1 MDSKTKKK
9 LPWRILLALAILV
22 VMIIAFCPPVR
33 NQFKP
38 LICDYWTGFCA
49 DTTKEESVETNAKGQ
64 IQKRIE
70 IIKYQSGKTLWD
82 WLGLAGTLA
91 IPVLIVI
98 LGNQFQRKDQRR
110 VEEQARTEKD
120 IANDNLRD
128 AALEAYIDRMSEL
141 LLDGKLISSN
151 DNDPCRDVARTRTL
165 TVLRRLKD
173 DGERKARVLHFL
185 YDAGLLDSGGKAP
198 FIDLRDADFSGA
210 NLIDVTLHGANLMGA
225 NLEGTNLKKANLMAA
240 NLEGAILVRT
250 NLMEAN
256 LYGATLNE
264 ANLNGAILVGTHL
277 NGATLNEAHLI
288 DANLEGAIL
297 VRAKL
302 VKTNLEGANLIDTKL
317 MDSNLEGAILVR
329 AIMNGAN
336 LNGVKLERAKLRDA
350 NLNRADLEGANL
362 NRAIL
367 VKANLEG
374 ANLNRANLEGANL
387 EEAFLKGARN
397 CTPDQIK
404 SAENWEK
411 AHYDRDFRQQLGLPP
426 EPLKG

>member
-1 MDSKTKKK
+1 
-9 LPWRILLALAILV
+9 
-22 VMIIAFCPPVR
+22 MITTFLPPVR
-33 NQFKP
+33 KP
-38 LICDYWTGFCA
+38 IMTLICNEQTGFCE
-49 DTTKEESVETNAKGQ
+49 DTTKEDSVETNAKGQ
-64 IQKRIE
+64 IQKRTE
-70 IIKYQSGKTLWD
+70 ITKHQSGKTLWD

-110 VEEQARTEKD
+110 TEEQARTEKD

-128 AALEAYIDRMSEL
+128 AALEAYIDRISEL

-151 DNDPCRDVARTRTL
+151 DNDPVRDVARTRTL

-185 YDAGLLDSGGKAP
+185 YDAGLLDSVGKAP
-198 FIDLRDADFSGA
+198 FIDLRDADFIGA
-210 NLIDVTLHGANLMGA
+210 NLINVTLHGANLMAANLEETNLKGA
-225 NLEGTNLKKANLMAA
+225 NLIGA
-240 NLEGAILVRT
+240 NLEGAILVKT
-250 NLMEAN
+250 NLMEAT
-256 LYGATLNE
+256 LFGATLNG
-264 ANLNGAILVGTHL
+264 ANLNGAILVKIHL
-277 NGATLNEAHLI
+277 NGANLNGANLM
-288 DANLEGAIL
+288 DTNLEGAIL
-297 VRAKL
+297 VKARL
-302 VKTNLEGANLIDTKL
+302 VKTTLEGANLKGANL
-317 MDSNLEGAILVR
+317 MDANLEGAILVR

-336 LNGVKLERAKLRDA
+336 LNGVNLERAKLRDA

-387 EEAFLKGARN
+387 EEAFLKGARD
-397 CTPDQIK
+397 CTPNQIK

-411 AHYDRDFRQQLGLPP
+411 AHYDQDVRQKLGLPP